1 MARDLSSAPVL
12 RAIFETACCG
22 IRLQIWRR
30 TLNLDRVGLI
40 ACFFIPALWQGY
52 TVEPTL
58 FLSALWDG
66 CGLLLNLRR
75 TAVKPVIKDGLKLN
89 CLEFGGPGK
98 PHLPSLNKRLFSQK
112 RLEGG

>member
-66 CGLLLNLRR
+66 CVTNYITHVQHTTNYLITELR
-75 TAVKPVIKDGLKLN
+75 TTNYTVVNVPITNPA
-89 CLEFGGPGK
+89 
-98 PHLPSLNKRLFSQK
+98 SLTTNSHK
-112 RLEGG
+112 